1 MQLLL
6 QPLQLLLRFPFLLR
20 LRISLGNHA
29 LQLKRLCF
37 QLILYEIPLGG
48 DNTFRLLQLLKS
60 VSTKEENASMFNAGL
75 GLSGTC
81 NNQL

>member
-6 QPLQLLLRFPFLLR
+6 QPLQLLLRFPFLLH
-20 LRISLGNHA
+20 LRISFGNHA
-29 LQLKRLCF
+29 LQLKLLCF

-81 NNQL
+81 NKQF